1 MLQLS
6 ARRKLD
12 AVQRRLTSASR
23 RLALL
28 APPNAFIPNV
38 FSDVR
43 GDGAGHRALFSQM
56 QRFRGQVYLK
66 DGAIKQS
73 DLIDGRHVVE
83 ADDYSW
89 HLLVHDENGT
99 IDGCIRYQ
107 AHDTR
112 SLFCRLSVFSTA
124 IAACPQWGSAVK
136 EAVHSEVTMARSL
149 NLSFVEV
156 GGWALA
162 EHVRGTAEAL
172 RLGLAAYSLGQ
183 LMGGAVGMST
193 ATRRHCSSSILRRMG
208 GESLKYAGVP
218 IPAYYDPQ
226 YECEMEIL
234 RFSSW
239 SPNPRYTLWVEEIRQ
254 SLQHVPVVGSTDW
267 ELAAAG

>member
-1 MLQLS
+1 MHLS
-6 ARRKLD
+6 ARRQLD
-12 AVQRRLTSASR
+12 AVHRRLTSPSR

-28 APPNAFIPNV
+28 APSDAVIPNAFH
-38 FSDVR
+38 DVR
-43 GDGAGHRALFSQM
+43 GDCDGHRALFSQM

-66 DGAIKQS
+66 DGAIKQNE
-73 DLIDGRHVVE
+73 LIDGRHVVA
-83 ADDYSW
+83 ADDHSW

-99 IDGCIRYQ
+99 IAGCIRYQ
-107 AHDTR
+107 VHDIR
-112 SLFCRLSVFSTA
+112 SLFLRLSVFSTA
-124 IAACPQWGSAVK
+124 IAACPQWGPALK
-136 EAVHSEVTMARSL
+136 EAVHSEVTMAKSL
-149 NLSFVEV
+149 NLAFVEV

-162 EHVRGTAEAL
+162 EHVRGTSEAL

-208 GESLKYAGVP
+208 GESLEHDGTP

-234 RFSSW
+234 RFHSW
-239 SPNPRYTLWVEEIRQ
+239 NPNPRYTIWVEEIRQ
-254 SLQHVPVVGSTDW
+254 SLQHIPVIGSMAW
-267 ELAAAG
+267 ELAVAG

>member
-1 MLQLS
+1 VDTV
-6 ARRKLD
+6 RLD
-12 AVQRRLTSASR
+12 AVQRRITSPSR

-28 APPNAFIPNV
+28 APSDAFIPKG
-38 FSDVR
+38 FHDVR
-43 GDGAGHRALFSQM
+43 GDSDGHRALFLQM

-89 HLLVHDENGT
+89 HLLVQDENGT
-99 IDGCIRYQ
+99 IGGCIRYQ

-112 SLFCRLSVFSTA
+112 SLFLRLSVFSTA
-124 IAACPQWGSAVK
+124 IAACPEWGPALK
-136 EAVHSEVTMARSL
+136 QAVHSEVTMAKSL
-149 NLSFVEV
+149 NMSFVEV

-162 EHVRGTAEAL
+162 EHVRGTSEAL

-193 ATRRHCSSSILRRMG
+193 ATRRHCSSSIVRRMG
-208 GESLKYAGVP
+208 GESLKYAGAT

-234 RFSSW
+234 RFHSW
-239 SPNPRYTLWVEEIRQ
+239 KPNPRYMLWVEEIRQ
-254 SLQHVPVVGSTDW
+254 FLQHIPVITSPALT
-267 ELAAAG
+267 LAAAG

>member
-1 MLQLS
+1 MQLS
-6 ARRKLD
+6 SRSQLD
-12 AVQRRLTSASR
+12 AVQRRFKSPSR

-28 APPNAFIPNV
+28 APSNAFIPKV
-38 FSDVR
+38 FHDVR
-43 GDGAGHRALFSQM
+43 RDCDGHRALFSQM

-89 HLLVHDENGT
+89 HLLVHDEKGT
-99 IDGCIRYQ
+99 IAGCIRYQ
-107 AHDTR
+107 SHDAK
-112 SLFCRLSVFSTA
+112 SLFLRLSVFSTA
-124 IAACPQWGSAVK
+124 IAACPQWGPALK
-136 EAVHSEVTMARSL
+136 QAVHSEVTVAKSL

-162 EHVRGTAEAL
+162 EHVRGTSEAL

-208 GESLKYAGVP
+208 GESLKCDGTP

-234 RFSSW
+234 RFHSW
-239 SPNPRYTLWVEEIRQ
+239 NPNPRYMLWVEEIRQ
-254 SLQHVPVVGSTDW
+254 FLQHIPVIGSTAW
-267 ELAAAG
+267 ALAAAG

>member
-1 MLQLS
+1 MPS
-6 ARRKLD
+6 YARRQLE
-12 AVQRRLTSASR
+12 AVQRRLTSPSR
-23 RLALL
+23 ELALL
-28 APPNAFIPNV
+28 APSNVFIPNAFH
-38 FSDVR
+38 DVR
-43 GDGAGHRALFSQM
+43 EDCDRHRALFSQM
-56 QRFRGQVYLK
+56 QRFRGQVYVK
-66 DGAIKQS
+66 DGAITQS

-99 IDGCIRYQ
+99 IAGCIRYQ
-107 AHDTR
+107 AHDPR
-112 SLFCRLSVFSTA
+112 NLSSRLSVFSTA
-124 IAACPQWGSAVK
+124 IAACPQWGPVLK
-136 EAVHSEVTMARSL
+136 QAVHSEVAMARSL

-162 EHVRGTAEAL
+162 EHVRGTSEAL

-208 GESLKYAGVP
+208 GESLKYGGTP

-234 RFSSW
+234 RFHSW
-239 SPNPRYTLWVEEIRQ
+239 NPNPRYMLWVEEIRQ
-254 SLQHVPVVGSTDW
+254 SLQHIPVIGNTTW